1 MPDFALNVSE
11 FYMKKPTLLV
21 LGILVLAFIS
31 IYFIIPQK
39 IKTTNVIEIDAA
51 DVNIAKFLVNKR
63 QWNKWWPGQHNT
75 ADSIHFSYNGADYVL
90 QESTN
95 SQMKALIKIG
105 DIELNS
111 QLLYATTGE
120 GMCEVT
126 WATEMQS
133 SINPI
138 ERIAE
143 FVKIK
148 RHAKTIDTILTR
160 FKKFMQT
167 DTNVYG
173 MAIKISHIK
182 NPIVLATT
190 THLNEYP
197 APETIYSL
205 ANSLRK
211 QIKAQDALQLDSPM
225 MNVHPDE
232 NGGYQ
237 VMVAIPVNKI
247 IKPGNGMVLNKLVKN
262 ANVLEAEVK
271 GGKNTILNAFTQLKH
286 YQKDHRLISPAMPYE
301 LLITNRLAEKDTA
314 KWVTKLFWPIF

>member
-1 MPDFALNVSE
+1 LILPLNVSE
-11 FYMKKPTLLV
+11 FYMKKPTLFV
-21 LGILVLAFIS
+21 IGILVLAFVS

-39 IKTTNVIEIDAA
+39 IKTANVIEIDAS
-51 DVNIAKFLVNKR
+51 DVNISKFLVNKR
-63 QWNKWWPGQHNT
+63 QWHKWWPGQHNA

-95 SQMKALIKIG
+95 SQMKTLIKIG
-105 DIELNS
+105 DMELNS

-138 ERIAE
+138 ERIAQ

-148 RHAKTIDTILTR
+148 RHAKSIDTILTA
-160 FKKFMQT
+160 FKKFMQNEV
-167 DTNVYG
+167 NVYG

-190 THLNEYP
+190 THLNDYP
-197 APETIYSL
+197 SPETIYSL
-205 ANSLRK
+205 ANGLRK
-211 QIKAQDALQLDSPM
+211 QIKAQNALQLDSPM

-232 NGGYQ
+232 NDGYQ
-237 VMVAIPVNKI
+237 IMVAIPINKI

-286 YQKDHRLISPAMPYE
+286 FQKDHRLISPAMPYE
-301 LLITNRLAEKDTA
+301 SLITYRIAEKDTA
-314 KWVTKLFWPIF
+314 KWVTKVFWPIF

>member
-1 MPDFALNVSE
+1 
-11 FYMKKPTLLV
+11 MKKPTLFV
-21 LGILVLAFIS
+21 IGILVLAFIS

-95 SQMKALIKIG
+95 SAMKTLIKIG
-105 DIELNS
+105 DIELSS

-120 GMCEVT
+120 GMSEVT
-126 WATEMQS
+126 WVTEMQS

-138 ERIAE
+138 KRIAE

-148 RHAKTIDTILTR
+148 HVTKDIDTLLTG

-173 MAIKISHIK
+173 IAVKISKIK
-182 NPIVLATT
+182 NPTVLASTIHT
-190 THLNEYP
+190 NDYP
-197 APETIYSL
+197 SPVVIYNIVNNL
-205 ANSLRK
+205 KK
-211 QIKAQDALQLDSPM
+211 QVSAQNAIVADSPM
-225 MNVHPDE
+225 LNVHANEGD
-232 NGGYQ
+232 GYQ
-237 VMVAIPVNKI
+237 VMVAIPINKTITAGPNTI
-247 IKPGNGMVLNKLVKN
+247 INQLVMGGNL
-262 ANVLEAEVK
+262 LETTVK

-314 KWVTKLFWPIF
+314 KWVTKVFWPIF